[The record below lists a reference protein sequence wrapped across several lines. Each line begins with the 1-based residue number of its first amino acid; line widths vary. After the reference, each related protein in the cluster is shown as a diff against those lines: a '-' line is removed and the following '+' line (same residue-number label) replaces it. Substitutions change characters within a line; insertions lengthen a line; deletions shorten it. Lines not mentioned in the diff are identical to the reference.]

1 MALLSAGL
9 TVLQALVYHHSPVMA
24 PSSAFIPHQ
33 TLGFFFPFHS
43 SQPNPLHTSLMCGGT
58 VRVSFTC
65 PLSCLSLL
73 SLTPIAVLEPD
84 IKKNAS
90 DRPLQ
95 VCPRRY
101 LFTLKRRGS
110 LTED

>member
-9 TVLQALVYHHSPVMA
+9 IVLQALVYHHSLVIA
-24 PSSAFIPHQ
+24 TSSAFIPHQ
-33 TLGFFFPFHS
+33 TLGVFFLFHS

-65 PLSCLSLL
+65 LLSCLSLP

-84 IKKNAS
+84 IIKKT
-90 DRPLQ
+90 
-95 VCPRRY
+95 PRTDHFRSVRGVIY
-101 LFTLKRRGS
+101 LRLKGAVH
-110 LTED
+110 

>member
-9 TVLQALVYHHSPVMA
+9 IVLQALVYHHSPVMT

-33 TLGFFFPFHS
+33 TLGVFFLFHS
-43 SQPNPLHTSLMCGGT
+43 SPPSALHTPLMGGGN
-58 VRVSFTC
+58 VSVSFPQT
-65 PLSCLSLL
+65 LSCLSLP
-73 SLTPIAVLEPD
+73 SLTSIAVLEPD

-90 DRPLQ
+90 DRPEV

-110 LTED
+110 LIED

>member
-1 MALLSAGL
+1 MVLLSAGL
-9 TVLQALVYHHSPVMA
+9 IVLQALVYHHSPVMT
-24 PSSAFIPHQ
+24 PSSESIPHQ
-33 TLGFFFPFHS
+33 TLGVFFLFHS
-43 SQPNPLHTSLMCGGT
+43 SQPNTLHTSLMCRGT

-65 PLSCLSLL
+65 PLSCLSLP
-73 SLTPIAVLEPD
+73 SLTQIAVLEPD

-90 DRPLQ
+90 DRPEV

-110 LTED
+110 LIED